1 MKYTLLFIFSFILL
15 TAKAQT
21 KDEKAILQMLKT
33 QEAAW
38 NEGSLEKFMIGY
50 WQSDSLMFIGKNG
63 PTYGYEKTL
72 ANYKKGYPD
81 TAHMGK
87 FTSTVIS
94 LKKLS
99 AKYYFVTGKWLVQ
112 RSVGNAT
119 GFYTLLLKK
128 IKGKWL
134 VVADHSS

>member
-21 KDEKAILQMLKT
+21 KDEKAILLMLKT

-63 PTYGYEKTL
+63 PTYSYEKTL

-81 TAHMGK
+81 TAHMGN
-87 FTSTVIS
+87 
-94 LKKLS
+94 L
-99 AKYYFVTGKWLVQ
+99 
-112 RSVGNAT
+112 R
-119 GFYTLLLKK
+119 LLL
-128 IKGKWL
+128 L
-134 VVADHSS
+134 A

>member
-99 AKYYFVTGKWLVQ
+99 AKYSVGAGKWLLQ

-128 IKGKWL
+128 INGKWL
-134 VVADHSS
+134 VVSDHSS